1 METSEKVQKY
11 IDASQEWLEAAEE
24 TVETSPNPAAFNA
37 LHAMEL
43 AAKACLMEKTGEEF
57 TTHQVGGSF
66 GKHFREETGEE
77 TVRELNKYMM
87 RYSHLRYPNA
97 KSVSVE
103 EAEEILDF
111 AKEFI
116 KEIVPS
122 LFPDL

>member
-1 METSEKVQKY
+1 METSEKIQEY
-11 IDASQEWLEAAEE
+11 INASKEWLEAAKK

-43 AAKACLMEKTGEEF
+43 AAKACLMEKTGEEY

-66 GKHFREETGEE
+66 GKQFREKTGEK
-77 TVRELNKYMM
+77 TVQELNKYMM
-87 RYSHLRYPNA
+87 KYSHLRYPNA

-116 KEIVPS
+116 EEIVPS